1 MPRERAPSSVSLSS
15 TEIARVVAELAP
27 LVGGRVQK
35 IWVPE
40 PRLVILEIFAQRA
53 THLLLLSAIPD
64 ETRIHRATERPASPP
79 TPYAFQGLL
88 RAHLE
93 PARLV
98 SLEAVPGDRVV
109 RLGFETP
116 QGNRTLVGELTG
128 RHGNLLLLDADGRIL
143 GLAVPSSS
151 TTRPLRVGDLH
162 TLPPPHAARERPSR
176 FEGLEGEDFP
186 ISRAIEV
193 HYAPIARER
202 ELREERREASR
213 ILARARKRFESA
225 LEKLEREASRAKD
238 AEDLRRFGELLKPL
252 VGKIERGSSSI
263 EATEYT
269 EAGPRTVRIPLRPE
283 LSPKENLERYFK
295 DYRRMLAAGE
305 RIEGRR
311 AELVAAKERIA
322 ALEARLAAAETRAEV
337 EEVLGEA
344 QRWSRRGAAPST
356 SEKKV
361 RSPYRRFRSAT
372 GRTIWVGR
380 SSKDN
385 DALTFRIAR
394 GNDLWLH
401 VRGTPGAHVVVP
413 LDRGQAPDDET
424 FLDACALATHFS
436 RMRDEAVAEIAS
448 TRVKHL
454 RKPKG
459 GAPGAAIVTQEKTT
473 RYRVEPARI
482 ERLLRSE
489 DSASSP

>member
-1 MPRERAPSSVSLSS
+1 VSLSS

-40 PRLVILEIFAQRA
+40 PRLAILELFARSE

-79 TPYAFQGLL
+79 TPHAFQGLL

-93 PARLV
+93 PARLA

-116 QGNRTLVGELTG
+116 QGRRTLVGELTG
-128 RHGNLLLLDADGRIL
+128 RHGNLLLLGPDDRIL
-143 GLAVPSSS
+143 GLAVTSSS
-151 TTRPLRVGDLH
+151 TTRPLRVGDVH
-162 TLPPPHAARERPSR
+162 TLPPPHPTRERPSR
-176 FEGLEGEDFP
+176 FEGVEGEGFP
-186 ISRAIEV
+186 LSRAIEA

-213 ILARARKRFESA
+213 ILARARKRFDGA
-225 LEKLEREASRAKD
+225 LDKLSSEAARAKD
-238 AEDLRRFGELLKPL
+238 AEELRRLGDLLKPL
-252 VGKIERGSSSI
+252 VGRIERGSSWV

-295 DYRRMLAAGE
+295 EYRRMLSAGE
-305 RIEGRR
+305 RIEARR
-311 AELVAAKERIA
+311 AELLAQRERVA
-322 ALEARLAAAETRAEV
+322 ALEARLAEAETRAEV
-337 EEVLGEA
+337 EEVLAEA
-344 QRWSRRGAAPST
+344 RRWSRRGVST
-356 SEKKV
+356 STPEKSV
-361 RSPYRRFRSAT
+361 RLPYRRFRSAT

-385 DALTFRIAR
+385 DALTFRTAR

-401 VRGTPGAHVVVP
+401 ARGTPGAHVVVP

-436 RMRDEAVAEIAS
+436 RMRDEPVAEIAS

-459 GAPGAAIVTQEKTT
+459 GPPGAAIVTQEKTT

-489 DSASSP
+489 VL